1 MSFVHSVSE
10 LVERGLATIASP
22 VYSHTVNG
30 RSVCNARVVR
40 TAFAVMSLALA
51 VIFSAVCGAMTVA
64 RGTAPI
70 WSLCGAAVSCA
81 VALALTVLDLLW
93 SPKDGFGPGSVRY
106 TFPPNLT
113 GGQGSIE
120 IIVPRELPI
129 ELPEGVTR
137 QRL

>member
-1 MSFVHSVSE
+1 MGFVPSVNE

-22 VYSHTVNG
+22 VYSHMVNG
-30 RSVCNARVVR
+30 SPVCNARVVR
-40 TAFAVMSLALA
+40 TAFTVMSLALA
-51 VIFSAVCGAMTVA
+51 VIFSAVCGAIAVA
-64 RGTAPI
+64 RGTVPI
-70 WSLCGAAVSCA
+70 WLLCGAAVSCA
-81 VALALTVLDLLW
+81 AALALGVLDFLW
-93 SPKDGFGPGSVRY
+93 VPKDGFGPGSARY

-113 GGQGSIE
+113 GAQGSIE